1 MPTSSGQRLSN
12 RRLEV
17 PVDEV
22 CGVEVGGSWID
33 EDVQTKKQFKGGSVE
48 LDSFD
53 VYIL

>member
-22 CGVEVGGSWID
+22 SGVEVGKLD
-33 EDVQTKKQFKGGSVE
+33 EDVQTKNSLREE
-48 LDSFD
+48 LWS
-53 VYIL
+53 